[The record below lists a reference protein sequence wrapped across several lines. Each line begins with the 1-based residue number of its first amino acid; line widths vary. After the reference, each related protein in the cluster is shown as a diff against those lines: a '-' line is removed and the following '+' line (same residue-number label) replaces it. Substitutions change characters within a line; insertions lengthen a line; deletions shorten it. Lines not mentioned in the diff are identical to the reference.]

1 MSAVRLFEHAYVHV
15 RKVQVEA
22 FVRWSLR
29 CSKLQTTV
37 QGNKMALIGYARVS
51 TKDQNLEAQLEAL
64 TAVGC
69 QKIFYGKQSGK
80 SDDNRKKLD
89 ELLGYV
95 REGDVVV
102 LTKLDR
108 MGRSLNMI
116 LATIQRLQEQGVQVK
131 TLDGQVD
138 TTSDNAMQRAMTQL
152 LGVFAEL
159 EHSIIVDR
167 LQSGRERTGNKGGRK
182 SIINETQCEEIK
194 QKLAGGMSIS
204 ALAKDYLTSRATI
217 YRTLVR

>member
-1 MSAVRLFEHAYVHV
+1 
-15 RKVQVEA
+15 
-22 FVRWSLR
+22 
-29 CSKLQTTV
+29 
-37 QGNKMALIGYARVS
+37 MALIGYARVS
-51 TKDQNLEAQLEAL
+51 TADQDLSAQLDAL
-64 TAVGC
+64 KDCEKV
-69 QKIFYGKQSGK
+69 FYGKQSGK
-80 SDDNRKKLD
+80 SDDNAAKLD
-89 ELLGYV
+89 ELINYV

-116 LATIQRLQEQGVQVK
+116 LSTIQHLQQKGVQVR
-131 TLDGQVD
+131 TIDGQVD

-182 SIINETQCEEIK
+182 SVMSDIQCVEIK
-194 QKLAGGMSIS
+194 RKYSCGQTVSSLARE
-204 ALAKDYLTSRATI
+204 YHTSRATI
-217 YRTLVR
+217 HRVLKNC

>member
-1 MSAVRLFEHAYVHV
+1 MYE
-15 RKVQVEA
+15 
-22 FVRWSLR
+22 
-29 CSKLQTTV
+29 TTKIRT
-37 QGNKMALIGYARVS
+37 GGKMALIGYARVS

-64 TAVGC
+64 TAAGC
-69 QKIFYGKQSGK
+69 LKIFYGKQSGK

-89 ELLGYV
+89 ELLDYV

-116 LATIQRLQEQGVQVK
+116 LATIQQLQEQGVQVK

-182 SIINETQCEEIK
+182 SAINETQREEIK
-194 QKLAGGMSIS
+194 QKLAAGVSVS
-204 ALAKDYLTSRATI
+204 AIAREYNTSRATVHRV
-217 YRTLVR
+217 YK

>member
-1 MSAVRLFEHAYVHV
+1 
-15 RKVQVEA
+15 
-22 FVRWSLR
+22 
-29 CSKLQTTV
+29 
-37 QGNKMALIGYARVS
+37 MALIGYARVS
-51 TKDQNLEAQLEAL
+51 TKDQNLEAQLEVL
-64 TAVGC
+64 TAAGY
-69 QKIFYGKQSGK
+69 QKLFYGKQSGK
-80 SDDNRKKLD
+80 SDDNRKKLN
-89 ELLGYV
+89 ELFDYV

-116 LATIQRLQEQGVQVK
+116 LATIHQLQEQGVQVK

-182 SIINETQCEEIK
+182 SAINETLREEIRQK
-194 QKLAGGMSIS
+194 QAAGTTISSLARE
-204 ALAKDYLTSRATI
+204 YNTSRASI
-217 YRTLVR
+217 HRALK

>member
-1 MSAVRLFEHAYVHV
+1 
-15 RKVQVEA
+15 
-22 FVRWSLR
+22 
-29 CSKLQTTV
+29 
-37 QGNKMALIGYARVS
+37 MALIGYARVS
-51 TKDQNLEAQLEAL
+51 TADQDLSAQLEAL
-64 TAVGC
+64 TTAGC

-80 SDDNRKKLD
+80 SDDNKNKLA
-89 ELLGYV
+89 ELLHYV
-95 REGDVVV
+95 REGDTVV

-116 LATIQRLQEQGVQVK
+116 LATIQQLQEQGVQVK

-138 TTSDNAMQRAMTQL
+138 TTSENAMQRAMTQL

-182 SIINETQCEEIK
+182 SAINEALRKEIK
-194 QKLAGGMSIS
+194 KNLAVGASIS
-204 ALAKDYLTSRATI
+204 ALAREYRTSRTTI
-217 YRTLVR
+217 YRIKAM

>member
-1 MSAVRLFEHAYVHV
+1 
-15 RKVQVEA
+15 
-22 FVRWSLR
+22 
-29 CSKLQTTV
+29 
-37 QGNKMALIGYARVS
+37 MALIGYARVS
-51 TKDQNLEAQLEAL
+51 TQDQCLDSQLEAL
-64 TAVGC
+64 TVYGC

-80 SDDNRKKLD
+80 SDDNKKKLA
-89 ELLGYV
+89 ELLDYV
-95 REGDVVV
+95 REGDIVV

-116 LATIQRLQEQGVQVK
+116 LATIQQLQEQGVQVK

-138 TTSDNAMQRAMTQL
+138 TTSDNVMQRAMTQL

-182 SIINETQCEEIK
+182 SAINSVRREEIK
-194 QKLAGGMSIS
+194 SQFESGTSIS
-204 ALAKDYLTSRATI
+204 ALAREYGTSRATI
-217 YRTLVR
+217 HRVLKINQ

>member
-1 MSAVRLFEHAYVHV
+1 
-15 RKVQVEA
+15 
-22 FVRWSLR
+22 
-29 CSKLQTTV
+29 
-37 QGNKMALIGYARVS
+37 MALIGYARVS
-51 TKDQNLEAQLEAL
+51 TADQDLSAQLEAL
-64 TAVGC
+64 TAAGC

-80 SDDNRKKLD
+80 SDDNKKKLAD
-89 ELLGYV
+89 LLNYV
-95 REGDVVV
+95 REGDIVV

-116 LATIQRLQEQGVQVK
+116 LATIQKLQEQGVQVK

-182 SIINETQCEEIK
+182 SAINEALRKEIK
-194 QKLAGGMSIS
+194 KKLADGASIS
-204 ALAKDYLTSRATI
+204 ALARQYRTSRTTI
-217 YRTLVR
+217 YRIKAM

>member
-1 MSAVRLFEHAYVHV
+1 MFE
-15 RKVQVEA
+15 
-22 FVRWSLR
+22 
-29 CSKLQTTV
+29 TTKIRTG
-37 QGNKMALIGYARVS
+37 GNMALIGYARVS
-51 TKDQNLEAQLEAL
+51 TADQDLSAQLEAL
-64 TAVGC
+64 TTAGC

-80 SDDNRKKLD
+80 SDGNKNKLA
-89 ELLGYV
+89 ELLHYV
-95 REGDVVV
+95 REGDTVV

-116 LATIQRLQEQGVQVK
+116 LVTIQQLQEQGVQVK

-182 SIINETQCEEIK
+182 STLSDSQRSDIK
-194 QKLAGGMSIS
+194 KRLANGSSIS
-204 ALAKDYLTSRATI
+204 ALAREYATSRATI
-217 YRTLVR
+217 HRAIKV